1 MLFSGKEFAKLRGRY
16 VRDRVLVVH
25 YDRDYDH
32 DRHGVGLRNGGAK
45 ACHTGERDRYPGPH
59 SDDDQSGLHKI
70 PFRT

>member
-25 YDRDYDH
+25 DDRDHND
-32 DRHGVGLRNGGAK
+32 GGLRSGRRK
-45 ACHTGERDRYPGPH
+45 ACHTGEHDRYPGPH

-70 PFRT
+70 PFKT